1 MTQDTP
7 EQPDG
12 PDRPAKKKLKNRWII
27 IIAAAVLAVVFIVL
41 AALSASRKSL
51 TSAAYTPYTVKRG
64 DITVT
69 LSGSGT
75 LQPADAYTL
84 NALVSGDVLSA
95 PFEEG
100 DTVQK
105 GDVLYTVDN
114 ADVAAAVQQA
124 ENSVGDSQRQYNN
137 ALKLQSDMTLKAGG
151 AGTVTQLAVQPG
163 DMVAAGQTV
172 AVIRDMNVMSVTVQ
186 FQKSAAAGFSVGQS
200 ADVFIN
206 SFYETLPGVVSKVSS
221 VDIVLPGNII
231 VRNVTIDVNNPGA
244 ISTATTA
251 SATIGGTT
259 SVVDGTFTY
268 KYEGSLKAPASAT
281 VTSVSAPEG
290 SRVAKGQ
297 TVIVL
302 QSDDVDNQ
310 VAAAHSA
317 LENAQINLSTQQRKL
332 ESYTVTSPIDGTIVE
347 KIVKQGDTLKV
358 GEGVCTVY
366 DLSHLS
372 LTLNV
377 DELDIKSVQPGQA
390 VTLTADAAPG
400 MTFNGVVVTV
410 NIKGTTKN
418 GVTSYPVTIQ
428 LDETDALL
436 PGMNVDAKIILESL
450 HDVLTVPVAAVLR
463 DNFVLLQTGTK
474 EKATDAGIPAGFTYT
489 PVTLGPSSDTDIV
502 ITAGLKEGDV
512 IAVMDDTPTSYD
524 TNIFAARAENR
535 IDNASNTSSGA
546 PTTGG
551 AADGGDTP
559 DAAGNAG

>member
-1 MTQDTP
+1 MTRDTP

-12 PDRPAKKKLKNRWII
+12 PDRSAKKKLKKRWII

-41 AALSASRKSL
+41 ASLSSSRKSL

-124 ENSVGDSQRQYNN
+124 ENSVGDNQRQYNN
-137 ALKLQSDMTLKAGG
+137 ALKLQSDLTLKAGG
-151 AGTVTQLAVQPG
+151 AGSVTQLAVQPG
-163 DMVAAGQTV
+163 DTVAAGQTV

-206 SFYETLPGVVSKVSS
+206 NFYETLPGVVSKVSS

-259 SVVDGTFTY
+259 SIVDGTFTY

-281 VTSVSAPEG
+281 VMTVSAPEG

-297 TVIVL
+297 TVVVL
-302 QSDDVDNQ
+302 QSNDVDNQ
-310 VAAAHSA
+310 VSAAHSA

-377 DELDIKSVQPGQA
+377 DELDIKSVRPGQA

-474 EKATDAGIPAGFTYT
+474 EKTDAGIPTGFTST

-502 ITAGLKEGDV
+502 ITGGLKEGDV
-512 IAVMDDTPTSYD
+512 IAVMDNTPTSYD
-524 TNIFAARAENR
+524 TNLFAGRAENR

-546 PTTGG
+546 PTTDS
-551 AADGGDTP
+551 AADSGDTP
-559 DAAGNAG
+559 AGNAG